1 MNELK
6 ELFECLDEVIRDY
19 FIPYDSERSE
29 ESSMVALFEAYERCK
44 KQAHEMNHSFLPM
57 DSAPRDGTMVLL
69 MGKSVIIYPHSYFE
83 RNSNGEMGWCSD
95 TFLHLGDDEFS
106 GWFPIPKPLSDSGAP
121 EGD

>member
-44 KQAHEMNHSFLPM
+44 KQAHEINHTFLPM

-69 MGKSVIIYPHSYFE
+69 MGYPMNVPVVGTFE
-83 RNSNGEMGWCSD
+83 ESGWSTD
-95 TFLHLGDDEFS
+95 HLDDCTDEEFC
-106 GWFPIPKPLSDSGAP
+106 GWFPIPKVPSDSGAP